1 MRTESLRPL
10 ETDFLRV
17 PDTSTLISY
26 LKTGENRTEENNTEG
41 GTGGAIS
48 KRIRGSLWEFDGVK
62 PSPSIYD
69 QITAIFSGTYLRERL
84 LEMADEGKLGF
95 WRKLN
100 LEIIRRLPVFRCV
113 VPSYTLF
120 SDGLT
125 EQWFCPPET
134 SRAIAGEI
142 ARASLP

>member
-1 MRTESLRPL
+1 
-10 ETDFLRV
+10 
-17 PDTSTLISY
+17 
-26 LKTGENRTEENNTEG
+26 
-41 GTGGAIS
+41 
-48 KRIRGSLWEFDGVK
+48 VK
-62 PSPSIYD
+62 PRPSIYD
-69 QITAIFSGTYLRERL
+69 QITAILSGTCLRERL

-113 VPSYTLF
+113 DPSYTLF

>member
-1 MRTESLRPL
+1 M
-10 ETDFLRV
+10 
-17 PDTSTLISY
+17 
-26 LKTGENRTEENNTEG
+26 
-41 GTGGAIS
+41 
-48 KRIRGSLWEFDGVK
+48 K

-113 VPSYTLF
+113 VPSHTLFTYTLF

-134 SRAIAGEI
+134 SRAIAGETT
-142 ARASLP
+142 RASLP

>member
-1 MRTESLRPL
+1 
-10 ETDFLRV
+10 
-17 PDTSTLISY
+17 
-26 LKTGENRTEENNTEG
+26 
-41 GTGGAIS
+41 
-48 KRIRGSLWEFDGVK
+48 VK

-125 EQWFCPPET
+125 EEWFCPPEA